1 MNSMQLWF
9 IQQLIS
15 ALIIKLDEKTIKSGV
30 DALLDIIED
39 AVAKSETPMD
49 DAVVLPLCNQLR
61 IAFDVPDNDLIR

>member
-15 ALIIKLDEKTIKSGV
+15 ALLIKLDEKTIKTGM

-39 AVAKSETPMD
+39 AVENSDTPMD
-49 DAVVLPLCNQLR
+49 DAIVLPLCDQIR
-61 IAFDVPDNDLIR
+61 KAFDVPDNDR